1 MGGVEVSYTNES
13 KRLPAVVQESL
24 CPLCTYTFREPFSAK
39 CKHPACKS
47 CLAVFFTR
55 DLPALDRVQCPV
67 CKANL
72 VLDELKSDHTALK
85 RLQKI
90 KSCKCKNCNW
100 KGSYSDYIQNHE
112 RNCGGVTRIQC
123 KVLGCGKWLP
133 EKRALDVHR
142 TDEWCP
148 MILIMKA
155 RLNHAEIVHLSMRV
169 RSLKKMITNSP
180 DHLSTFIEF
189 E

>member
-1 MGGVEVSYTNES
+1 MGGVELSHPNEN
-13 KRLPAVVQESL
+13 KKGLAVVHESQ
-24 CPLCTYTFREPFSAK
+24 CRLCTFTFRDPLSGG

-47 CLAVFFTR
+47 CLAVLFTR
-55 DLPALDRVQCPV
+55 DLPALDRVLCPT
-67 CKANL
+67 CKAPL
-72 VLDELKSDHTALK
+72 ILEELKPDQAAQR

-100 KGSYSDYIQNHE
+100 KGSYNDYIQNHE
-112 RNCGGVTRIQC
+112 RNCGGVARMQC

-169 RSLKKMITNSP
+169 RL
-180 DHLSTFIEF
+180 
-189 E
+189 